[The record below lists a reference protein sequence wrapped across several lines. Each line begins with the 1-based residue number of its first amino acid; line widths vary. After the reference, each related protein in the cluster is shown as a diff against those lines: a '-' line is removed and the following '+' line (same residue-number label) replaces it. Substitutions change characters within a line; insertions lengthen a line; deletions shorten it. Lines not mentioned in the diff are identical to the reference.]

1 MVLLLVI
8 LPINT
13 GAENKKEKINEE
25 IIYDVLVDRFN
36 NGNPELGEQVDIDD
50 DLAYHGGDIEGVN
63 SRLDVL
69 DSLGFTTILLS
80 PIMENAEIGRASCR
94 ERVER

>member
-8 LPINT
+8 LLINT
-13 GAENKKEKINEE
+13 GAENKKEKNNEE

-36 NGNPELGEQVDIDD
+36 NGNPELGEQVDIDA
-50 DLAYHGGDIEGVN
+50 DLADHGGDIEGVN

-80 PIMENAEIGRASCR
+80 QIMENADNGYKRYWE
-94 ERVER
+94 EEF

>member
-8 LPINT
+8 LAINT
-13 GAENKKEKINEE
+13 GAESKKEKSNEE

-36 NGNPELGEQVDIDD
+36 NGNPELGEQVDIYD

-80 PIMENAEIGRASCR
+80 LIMENDDKVYHGSW
-94 ERVER
+94 VEYF